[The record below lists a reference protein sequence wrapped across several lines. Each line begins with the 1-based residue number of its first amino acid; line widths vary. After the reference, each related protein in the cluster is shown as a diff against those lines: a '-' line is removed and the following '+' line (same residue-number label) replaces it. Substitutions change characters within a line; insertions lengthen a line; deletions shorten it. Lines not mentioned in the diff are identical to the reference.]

1 MVRTSVLALLG
12 LAVAVSAPAGADD
25 GFPVSVT
32 NCGQQVTIPAVP
44 ERLFVVNP
52 SDLPILAALEVL
64 DLVVGRT
71 GALVESVYDAET
83 LAHIQR
89 IPIAATEV
97 NATGGS
103 VVSLETVLAAQPDLV
118 LAPVR
123 ALDRGLLLD
132 SGIPMYSPP
141 AFCLEP
147 EAGADGSADFDLVF
161 QQLHHFGEMLGRGTL
176 AEAAIADLRLTV
188 EELMAE
194 GESRHGTAV
203 AIYVGSERSL
213 YAYGR
218 RSMVQ
223 PVFTAAGLDNVFA
236 DTDERVFDVSVEN
249 LLALDPKIV
258 VLLYSDR
265 APEVVVG
272 TFLSVPGIDRLS
284 AVANDRY
291 LTLPFPYT
299 DPPTPLSIAGAAV
312 LSDRLDALD

>member
-1 MVRTSVLALLG
+1 MVRRSVFALLALA
-12 LAVAVSAPAGADD
+12 LAAPGPAIADD
-25 GFPVSVT
+25 GFPVSVA
-32 NCGQQVTIPAVP
+32 NCGEQVTIPAVP
-44 ERLFVVNP
+44 ERLFVVNA
-52 SDLPILAALEVL
+52 SDLPILAAVDGLG
-64 DLVVGRT
+64 LVVART
-71 GALVESVYDAET
+71 GALVESVYGADT
-83 LAHIQR
+83 LAR
-89 IPIAATEV
+89 IHDIPVAATEV

-123 ALDRGLLLD
+123 ALDRGLLLA

-147 EAGADGSADFDLVF
+147 EAGHDGRADFDLVF
-161 QQLHHFGEMLGRGTL
+161 QQVQRFGDMLGRGAL
-176 AEAAIADLRLTV
+176 ADAAIAELQGRVEDLA
-188 EELMAE
+188 AE
-194 GESRHGTAV
+194 GEGRHGSGV

-223 PVFTAAGLDNVFA
+223 PVFTTAGLENIFA
-236 DTDERVFDVSVEN
+236 ETDDRVFDVSVES
-249 LLALDPKIV
+249 LLALDPETV

-265 APEVVVG
+265 SPDVVLS

-284 AVANDRY
+284 AVANDRT

-299 DPPTPLSIAGAAV
+299 DPPTPLSIEGAVV
-312 LSDRLDALD
+312 LSNRLDALD